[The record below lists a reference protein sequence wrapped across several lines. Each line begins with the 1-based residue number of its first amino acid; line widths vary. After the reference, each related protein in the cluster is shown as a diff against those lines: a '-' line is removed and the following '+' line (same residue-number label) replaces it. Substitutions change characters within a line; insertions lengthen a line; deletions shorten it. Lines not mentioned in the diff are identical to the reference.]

1 MEHPKRRPVLA
12 LLAIFLLFFL
22 YRVFAVYTVRSGECR
37 PKPVDPDLRI
47 ATRNEHGQVVTYP
60 ERVHFP
66 KQQRP
71 LLVMTYNIAGH
82 DELLD
87 GDHITKIGAAIN
99 QVRPD
104 FVALQEVHRRTWQ
117 SRFRDQLAELERV
130 TGMRGVFEPAY
141 VQGKGEFGN
150 AFLTRGQVVS
160 VIAHPLPSLGEP
172 RIVIDAVVNIDG
184 ANINFYVTHLVTW
197 ASLNRK
203 TRTEQLQ
210 CLARHVRTS
219 RWPYILCGDLNAA
232 QDDPEIVQ
240 FRKLNAAQLCG
251 ENIGPTH
258 PTMNRRIDYIFADY
272 GWEVR
277 SARALAIGPSDHYP
291 AIAELLWERTS
302 R

>member
-1 MEHPKRRPVLA
+1 MDHPKRRPVLA
-12 LLAIFLLFFL
+12 LIAIVVLFFL
-22 YRVFAVYTVRSGECR
+22 YRVFAVYTVRNGECT
-37 PKPVDPDLRI
+37 PKPIDPNLRI

-60 ERVHFP
+60 ERVNFP
-66 KQQRP
+66 RQQRP

-82 DELLD
+82 DELID
-87 GDHITKIGAAIN
+87 GDHIAKIGAAIN
-99 QVRPD
+99 EVKPD

-130 TGMRGVFEPAY
+130 TGMKGVFRPAY
-141 VQGKGEFGN
+141 VQGNGEFGN
-150 AFLTRGQVVS
+150 AFLTRGTIVS
-160 VIAHPLPSLGEP
+160 VNTHALPSIGEP

-219 RWPYILCGDLNAA
+219 RWPYILCGDLNAG
-232 QDDPEIVQ
+232 QDEPEIVQ
-240 FRKLNAAQLCG
+240 FRKMNAAQLCG